1 MNKLKSKF
9 VAMMESDPLIKVD
22 LLFENEVVCR
32 VTGQVPKNNRESF
45 GKSGNKEKLEDSK
58 QE

>member
-1 MNKLKSKF
+1 
-9 VAMMESDPLIKVD
+9 MMESDPLIKVD